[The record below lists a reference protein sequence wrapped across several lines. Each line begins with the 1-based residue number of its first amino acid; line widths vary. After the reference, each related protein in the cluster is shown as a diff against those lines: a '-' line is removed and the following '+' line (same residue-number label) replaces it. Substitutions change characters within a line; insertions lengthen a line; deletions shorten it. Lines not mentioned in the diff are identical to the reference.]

1 MIKVTAK
8 ELHEDRQFLNNQL
21 IQEGFASVMGQVAVI
36 VHNFTCLGI

>member
-21 IQEGFASVMGQVAVI
+21 IQEVQVLPV
-36 VHNFTCLGI
+36 